1 MHAVLQGVR
10 SMSGAADGARPA
22 AQNDLDLGA
31 SGAIVIK
38 DNHIITGGKQGPLYI
53 ATRPTWAATT
63 PTPTTPTPSRRA
75 RPAGRTWRRRPP
87 SCAPGLLAAPAAV
100 PFTDS
105 ARLCSRGAAGRR
117 SLSARARTAGAQR
130 APLNSTNPTGQS
142 VYSGPAYWP
151 GNGGQ
156 VFTRGRRSNQ
166 ALYRRAPGRPRRGP
180 PARPHA
186 ARPLPRLL
194 AAPACPSR

>member
-63 PTPTTPTPSRRA
+63 QRQQHQRLPGAPGPPAAPGAGGHPHARPACWPRLLLCPLQTRRASARAA
-75 RPAGRTWRRRPP
+75 RPAG
-87 SCAPGLLAAPAAV
+87 AA
-100 PFTDS
+100 S
-105 ARLCSRGAAGRR
+105 QR
-117 SLSARARTAGAQR
+117 ARALQVLNA